1 MFAAFLPTM
10 GSILD
15 SLIEL
20 LLRFPIVIIA
30 LVVHEVA
37 HGFVAYK
44 LGDPTAKYM
53 GRLSLNPMR
62 HLDPIGAIC
71 MLLFRFGWARPVP
84 INPAYFKN
92 PKVGM
97 ALSSLAGP
105 TANIILSF
113 IGSFFYVLS
122 VKLANLILAA
132 TQISALV
139 TPLSYVCQ
147 FFALFA
153 ILNMSLAIF
162 NLIPLPPL
170 DGSRILSIVLPQ
182 KAYFGMMKYERHI
195 GIGFMIVLLVDSYFL
210 GGYITGALSA
220 VVWFIVVDLF
230 IPLFELILFFI

>member
-1 MFAAFLPTM
+1 MFGAFLPSMAT
-10 GSILD
+10 ILD
-15 SLIEL
+15 EIIEL
-20 LLRFPIVIIA
+20 LLRFPIVIVA

-53 GRLSLNPMR
+53 GRLSLNPLR

-71 MLLFRFGWARPVP
+71 MLLFRFGWAKPVP
-84 INPAYFKN
+84 INPTYFKN

-97 ALSSLAGP
+97 ALSSFAGP
-105 TANIILSF
+105 AANIILSF

-122 VKLANLILAA
+122 VKLSNLIIINTGIQGLY
-132 TQISALV
+132 
-139 TPLSYVCQ
+139 TPLSYVCH

-153 ILNMSLAIF
+153 ILNLSLAIF

-182 KAYFGMMKYERHI
+182 KTYFGMMRYERQI

-210 GGYITGALSA
+210 GGYITGALSF
-220 VVWFIVVDLF
+220 VVSFILNNMF
-230 IPLFELILFFI
+230 IPLFDLILFFI

>member
-1 MFAAFLPTM
+1 MFAAILPTM
-10 GSILD
+10 GSLLD
-15 SLIEL
+15 SIIEL
-20 LLRFPIVIIA
+20 LIRLPIVVIA
-30 LVVHEVA
+30 LVVHEYA

-44 LGDPTAKYM
+44 LGDPTAKNM
-53 GRLSLNPMR
+53 GRLSLNPAN
-62 HLDPIGAIC
+62 HLDPLGALC

-84 INPAYFKN
+84 INPLYFKN

-105 TANIILSF
+105 SANIILSF

-122 VKLANLILAA
+122 LKLGNLILAT

-182 KAYFGMMKYERHI
+182 KTYFGMMRYERYI
-195 GIGFMIVLLVDSYFL
+195 ALGFLVVLLIDSYLL
-210 GGYITGALSA
+210 GGYITYALS
-220 VVWFIVVDLF
+220 FIVQFFVLDLF
-230 IPLFELILFFI
+230 VPIFETILFFI